1 MNVVREDLHE
11 VSVEPESRL
20 VLFARLVE
28 EVEPKLRRA
37 LVSAYGPERGRE
49 ATADALAWAWEHLDR
64 LSDVDNVAGYLFR
77 VGQSAAGRTSRWRR
91 FETLVDHPEPSP
103 GTDAPM
109 GWDREL
115 VAALAKLS
123 SRQRVALV
131 LVHGYGYSLADAAA
145 VLGCGVSSLRNHL
158 ARALRRVRRDL
169 EGDHR

>member
-1 MNVVREDLHE
+1 MSDDLHE

-20 VLFARLVE
+20 VVFARLVE
-28 EVEPKLRRA
+28 EVEPRLRRA

-64 LSDVDNVAGYLFR
+64 LRDVDNVAGYLFR

-91 FETLVDHPEPSP
+91 FETLVDLPEGPA
-103 GTDAPM
+103 GTDAPT

-115 VAALAKLS
+115 VAALAKLT

-158 ARALRRVRRDL
+158 DRAIRRVRRDL
-169 EGDHR
+169 EGDQQ